1 MKQRVTTSVY
11 WYNDLKDYVNCFDEY
26 YFTEKHFGEMV
37 EYTVEDI
44 EEFNKI
50 SKQKGWIE

>member
-11 WYNDLKDYVNCFDEY
+11 WYNDLKDYVKCFDEY
-26 YFTEKHFGEMV
+26 CFVEKPFGVMV

-50 SKQKGWIE
+50 SKKKGWI